1 MKNAMKML
9 AIFAIAAVGL
19 FAFSSVKTGS
29 VRGSITPSDGA
40 TRAWLISSSDTMRA
54 PVDKGAFEIVNVKP
68 GTYKLIIEAKPP
80 YKNLAKEGITVSD
93 GQPTDVGVIK
103 LEQ

>member
-1 MKNAMKML
+1 MKNAKKML
-9 AIFAIAAVGL
+9 AVLAIATAGL
-19 FAFSSVKTGS
+19 FAFSTLKTGS
-29 VRGSITPSDGA
+29 VKGSITPSDAA

-54 PVDKGAFEIVNVKP
+54 PVDKGAFEILNVKP
-68 GTYKLIIEAKPP
+68 GSYKLIIEAKPP

-93 GQPTDVGVIK
+93 GQPTDVGQIK